1 MSLDALATFDAL
13 RDALFRYYDTP
24 FGLKDERLVRERRA
38 LLDRDGGA
46 WRRPLIEMRPDYAV
60 VPHDMTASATAAG
73 AVAELAAFA
82 ACGLIPPGRSLY
94 RHQEQALRSGLT
106 AGRNTVVTAGTGSG
120 KTEAFVLPILAS
132 LLNESR
138 GWSGTPAP
146 HRPWWETPGVPFAPQ
161 RQGETGRPAAVR
173 ALVMYPMNA
182 LVDDQLV
189 RLRRALD
196 SSLARAWLDSH
207 RNGHRF
213 YFGRYTGQTPVTGAP
228 GNAAALEELREDL
241 LQTSRRGAAIR
252 REKDRAFLPQL
263 DGAEMRSRWDML
275 DAPPDILITNYS
287 MLNVMLLR
295 ERDAVFFDST
305 RRWLQD
311 DPSARFT
318 LVIDEL
324 HTYRGT
330 AGTEV
335 AYLLRN
341 LRHRLGLSDAPERI
355 RVLAASA
362 SLDPARDAG
371 FLEEF
376 FALPRDSF
384 DFVPG
389 ELVRPAAAQVNVSP
403 HASRLTRLT
412 GQEAPEEC
420 AAVLAET
427 GAADA
432 FAAACLSNPD
442 GASAA
447 SPVAQET
454 SLLARRLF
462 PACEPA
468 QQDEAL
474 RGLLAGLRSAG
485 TLPGSKLPRIRAHL
499 MFRNVPGIWACT
511 DAGCT
516 AVEGDA
522 YDGRTVG
529 RLYAQPATRCQCG
542 SRVLELLYCQTCGD
556 VLLGG
561 FAPEDELSKRS
572 VDTFLLADVPDLSK
586 LPDQVVLNPTAA
598 NYIVYWP
605 RTVPLETDRRW
616 TADGGNVT
624 FEYRRSR
631 LDSATGRLS
640 NGERGFTGWSF
651 HVSSAGPRRGVAAI
665 GADGLQPFPTRCPG
679 CGDDWEIRR
688 DRNGPLPLTDRRRQ
702 RSPIRTMR
710 TGFEKINQV
719 LITQMAG
726 HLPVEER
733 KSIIFS
739 DSRQDAAKLAAGIGL
754 RHYQDLLRLLLHRRV
769 SQPAAGSGDLELARR
784 HYQEGPRDDDTWAAV
799 ARLRQR
805 NAASFQS
812 LCDIWEKAPHADP
825 SSEAALRS
833 DLAGQPSVENLARDL
848 AGDLLAMGI
857 NPGGPKASLQADR
870 SDQPW
875 TTLYRWAGQAPVQ
888 ASNLSANQQALLD
901 DIQQELRQEMLEGL
915 FSGAGR
921 DFESLGLGWLA
932 LQDDT
937 EDADLPPDSARA
949 VARASLRVLAQMRR
963 FTGLRDGS
971 IQPPARLRKF
981 WEAAAREL
989 DSTAAAV
996 EQLVRAKWGDA
1007 VVEYVIRPERVT
1019 LRPPGKGAWRCQS
1032 CRRQHLARGIG
1043 ICTGCQRRLPNE
1055 PEAVSHE
1062 DDYYTWKAS
1071 NGQGMFRLAC
1081 AELTGQT
1088 GRVES
1093 QARQA
1098 RFQGIFLGGTGE
1110 PPLPNGIDLLSVTTT
1125 MEAGVDIGDLSAVV
1139 MANMPPTRF
1148 NYQQR
1153 VGRAGR
1159 RGAPVAVALTVCR
1172 GRSHDEYYFDRP
1184 DLITNEPTPAPYL
1197 ALDRPEIFRR
1207 VLAAE
1212 VLRMAFASLG
1222 PALVAGQVLSD
1233 LTNNSHGQFG
1243 PAADWQRARRH
1254 VAGWIEQNRPSVDAA
1269 ARALAAR
1276 CHGGVAGLDADA
1288 WVPALLD
1295 RISDVAVQDSG
1306 HPDLSQ
1312 RLAESGV
1319 LPMFGFPSRVR
1330 YLYLRKPTRS
1340 YPWPPSAVIDRDVA
1354 IAVSQFAPMSEVVRD
1369 GWVYPAVGI
1378 CAFDPVMPRPR
1389 AVAEPL
1395 ATPRF
1400 VGVCKTC
1407 SHIELLVALPDPANG
1422 LETCPRCG
1430 AQEPAYRPTELREP
1444 LGFRA
1449 GYRRDFDGNF
1459 TWSPRTMAA
1468 RAHATLSDL
1477 THHEEGAVAAYSGP
1491 GTRYTVN
1498 DNGGRL
1504 FALTPVSGSWLG
1516 YLSPDAVTGN
1526 LVRSENASGDP
1537 IQVALGAV
1545 QPTDF
1550 LFAGAAP
1557 GYRFPGLRLT
1567 LEQGLQQPSG
1577 APDETAG
1584 RRAAWYSLAFLL
1596 RAGAASYLDIQPQEL
1611 SAGIYTGADDD
1622 RQPVTYAFLADTL
1635 ENGAG
1640 FSTHLGSPGTLSRF
1654 LHHIQDRLTEFEKPG
1669 HAAAC
1674 TGSCYRCL
1682 RDYSNMAYHTL
1693 LDWRL
1698 ARDLFGL
1705 LRGLPLVPDVE
1716 VERRAVT
1723 AWATTYGAQLLD
1735 DMPAPT
1741 AVFSHPAHGRI
1752 AIIPKHPLEA
1762 YDTES
1767 ASGRLANAA
1776 AAARDTV
1783 TELDATVAAD
1793 SYALERAPGYLMGSL
1808 ARILT

>member
-1 MSLDALATFDAL
+1 MATFDVL

-60 VPHDMTASATAAG
+60 VPHDIAASATAAG
-73 AVAELAAFA
+73 AVPELAAFA
-82 ACGLIPPGRSLY
+82 ECGLIPSGRPLY

-132 LLNESR
+132 LLSESR

-146 HRPWWETPGVPFAPQ
+146 HRPWWETPGAPFVPQ

-196 SSLARAWLDSH
+196 SSPARAWLDSH

-252 REKDRAFLPQL
+252 REKDRAFIPQL

-341 LRHRLGLSDAPERI
+341 LRHRLGLSDEPERI

-389 ELVRPAAAQVNVSP
+389 ELVRPAAAHINLSR

-412 GQEAPEEC
+412 GQEAPKEC

-427 GAADA
+427 GAGDA
-432 FAAACLSNPD
+432 FAAACLSSPD
-442 GASAA
+442 GTPAA

-462 PACEPA
+462 PACEPT

-474 RGLLAGLRSAG
+474 RGLLAGLRVAG

-511 DAGCT
+511 NAGCT
-516 AVEGDA
+516 AVEVDA
-522 YDGRTVG
+522 QDGRTVG
-529 RLYAQPATRCQCG
+529 RLYAQPATRCHCG

-572 VDTFLLADVPDLSK
+572 IDTFLLADVPDLSK

-605 RTVPLETDRRW
+605 RTGSLETDRRW
-616 TADGGNVT
+616 TADGGTVT
-624 FEYRRSR
+624 YEYRRSH

-640 NGERGFTGWSF
+640 NGERGSTGWSF
-651 HVSSAGPRRGVAAI
+651 HISLAGSRRGMATI
-665 GADGLQPFPTRCPG
+665 GADGLQPFPTRCPA

-688 DRNGPLPLTDRRRQ
+688 DRNGALPLTDRRRQ

-726 HLPVEER
+726 HLPAEER

-754 RHYQDLLRLLLHRRV
+754 RHYQDLLRLLLYRRV
-769 SQPAAGSGDLELARR
+769 TQPTASGGDLELARR

-805 NAASFQS
+805 NAASFQA

-825 SSEAALRS
+825 SSEPALRS
-833 DLAGQPSVENLARDL
+833 DLAGQPSVEDLARDL
-848 AGDLLAMGI
+848 ARDLLAMGI
-857 NPGGPKASLQADR
+857 NPGGPKASLQADGN
-870 SDQPW
+870 DQPW
-875 TTLYRWAGQAPVQ
+875 TTLYQWTGQEPVQ

-932 LQDDT
+932 LR
-937 EDADLPPDSARA
+937 EDAEDVDLPPDSARA

-971 IQPPARLRKF
+971 TQPPARLRKF

-989 DSTAAAV
+989 GSTAAAL
-996 EQLVRAKWGDA
+996 EQLVRANWGDA

-1032 CRRQHLARGIG
+1032 CRRQHLGRGIS
-1043 ICTGCQRRLPNE
+1043 ICTGCHRRLPTDPE
-1055 PEAVSHE
+1055 PVSHE
-1062 DDYYTWKAS
+1062 DDYYTWKAA

-1110 PPLPNGIDLLSVTTT
+1110 PPLPYGIDLLSVTTT

-1222 PALVAGQVLSD
+1222 AALVASQVLSD

-1254 VAGWIEQNRPSVDAA
+1254 VAGWIEQNRPSVGAA

-1276 CHGGVAGLDADA
+1276 CHGEVAGFDTGA

-1295 RISDVAVQDSG
+1295 RISDVANQDSG

-1330 YLYLRKPTRS
+1330 YLHLRKPTRS
-1340 YPWPPSAVIDRDVA
+1340 YPWPPPAVIDRDVA

-1407 SHIELLVALPDPANG
+1407 SHIEQLAALPDPANG
-1422 LETCPRCG
+1422 PDTCPRCG
-1430 AQEPAYRPTELREP
+1430 AQHPAYQPAELREP

-1449 GYRRDFDGNF
+1449 GRRRDFDGNF

-1468 RAHATLSDL
+1468 RAHATLAEL
-1477 THHEEGAVAAYSGP
+1477 THHEEGAAAAYSGP

-1498 DNGGRL
+1498 DNGGRM
-1504 FALTPVSGSWLG
+1504 FTLTPVNGNWLG
-1516 YLSPDAVTGN
+1516 YLSPEAVNGN
-1526 LVRSENASGDP
+1526 LVRNENASGDQ

-1550 LFAGAAP
+1550 LFAGIAP

-1596 RAGAASYLDIQPQEL
+1596 RAAAASHLDIQPQEL
-1611 SAGIYTGADDD
+1611 SAGIYTGAGDD

-1640 FSTHLGSPGTLSRF
+1640 FSTHLGAPGTLPRF
-1654 LHHIQDRLTEFEKPG
+1654 LHHVQQRLNEFEDPG

-1682 RDYSNMAYHTL
+1682 RDYSNMAYHSL

-1705 LRGLPLVPDVE
+1705 LRARPLAADDE
-1716 VERRAVT
+1716 TERRAVA
-1723 AWATTYGAQLLD
+1723 AWATTYRAQVLN

-1752 AIIPKHPLEA
+1752 AIIAKHPLEA

-1767 ASGRLANAA
+1767 ASDRLAYAA

-1783 TELDATVAAD
+1783 TELDAIVAAD
-1793 SYALERAPGYLMGSL
+1793 SYALDRAPGYLMGAL
-1808 ARILT
+1808 ARIPS